1 MVPHNKVPKQY
12 LLPATQVTWLHS
24 YFWYTI
30 IQLTMFVSTTSVQ
43 NTSKSKF
50 RCHTMTLRDL
60 TMRLSHFKFIYFCL
74 LQSTFFHPGDCVNG
88 TLLSRRLRTA
98 ALQLIYVYLHCW
110 QALSLY
116 FVLIKGWN
124 MTALATDFHLINFS
138 EALLG
143 GSQVSG
149 SEWRRRCRCLM
160 MNKWS
165 YFSHRTLITSQ

>member
-1 MVPHNKVPKQY
+1 
-12 LLPATQVTWLHS
+12 
-24 YFWYTI
+24 
-30 IQLTMFVSTTSVQ
+30 
-43 NTSKSKF
+43 
-50 RCHTMTLRDL
+50 MTLRDL
-60 TMRLSHFKFIYFCL
+60 AMRLSHFKFIYFCL

-124 MTALATDFHLINFS
+124 MTALANDFHLINFS

-165 YFSHRTLITSQ
+165 YFSHRTLITSQQSLVASYLPKLSTHNLEINGNYWRQKDNIRVHLQPSLHLL

>member
-1 MVPHNKVPKQY
+1 
-12 LLPATQVTWLHS
+12 
-24 YFWYTI
+24 
-30 IQLTMFVSTTSVQ
+30 
-43 NTSKSKF
+43 
-50 RCHTMTLRDL
+50 MTLRDL

-124 MTALATDFHLINFS
+124 MTALANDFHLINFS

-165 YFSHRTLITSQ
+165 YFSHRTLITSQQSLVASYLPKLSTHNLEINGNYWRQKDNIRVHLQPSLHLL